1 MSTYRGVEML
11 LTPANSP
18 ELNPVENL
26 FSLVKKKLKDM
37 ILDNPSQVALEV
49 ITAMFEQN

>member
-1 MSTYRGVEML
+1 MSQYQGVEML

-26 FSLVKKKLKDM
+26 FAIVKNKLKDM
-37 ILDNPSQVALEV
+37 LLND
-49 ITAMFEQN
+49 